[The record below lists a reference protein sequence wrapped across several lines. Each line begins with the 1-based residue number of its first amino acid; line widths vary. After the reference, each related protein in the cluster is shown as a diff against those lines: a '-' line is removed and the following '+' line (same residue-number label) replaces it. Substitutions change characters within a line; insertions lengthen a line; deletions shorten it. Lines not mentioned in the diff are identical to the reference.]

1 MKTILETPG
10 RLDTNC
16 RVRRLRPDDLE
27 RVVALDA
34 LITGRERRGY
44 FEHKLATNLLDSSV
58 EVSLGAEVDGILV
71 GFVLARVWTGEF
83 GTTEPVAV
91 LDTLG
96 VQPGFRHRGIGA
108 ALVDQ
113 LATNLRGLEVDTL
126 RTEAAWD
133 AFDLLRFFHRHG
145 FRPAARVCLDLDLA
159 RADAERG
166 AETGLRM

>member
-1 MKTILETPG
+1 MKTILDRREG
-10 RLDTNC
+10 LESSC
-16 RVRRLRPDDLE
+16 RVRRLRPGDLG

-71 GFVLARVWTGEF
+71 GFVFARVWTGEF

-91 LDTLG
+91 LDTIG
-96 VQPGFRHRGIGA
+96 VQPEFQHRGIGD
-108 ALVDQ
+108 ALLDQ
-113 LATNLRGLEVDTL
+113 LATNLRGLEVDRL
-126 RTEAAWD
+126 RTEADWD

-145 FRPAARVCLDLDLA
+145 FQPGARVCLDLDLA
-159 RADAERG
+159 RHAAMRER
-166 AETGLRM
+166 

>member
-1 MKTILETPG
+1 MKTAPDTPG
-10 RLDTNC
+10 RVETDC
-16 RVRRLRPDDLE
+16 RIRRLRPADLG

-83 GTTEPVAV
+83 GATEPVAV

-96 VQPGFRHRGIGA
+96 VQPEFRNRGIGE

-126 RTEAAWD
+126 RTEAPWD
-133 AFDLLRFFHRHG
+133 AFDLLRFFHEHG

-159 RADAERG
+159 RHAVERS
-166 AETGLRM
+166 A